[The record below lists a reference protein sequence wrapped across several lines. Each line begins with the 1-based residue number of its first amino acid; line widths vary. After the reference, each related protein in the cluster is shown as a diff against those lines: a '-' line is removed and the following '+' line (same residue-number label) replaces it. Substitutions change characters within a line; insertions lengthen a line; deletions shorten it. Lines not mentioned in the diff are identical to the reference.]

1 MNKSSNVVIY
11 AVLTAVLMLSHSV
24 SVVHAATATEKNHI
38 ETEIMK
44 VVDVFM
50 AAINRRDMFAREAT
64 FHFPHCRL
72 ATGKMT
78 VLDHPGLPES
88 AKKSGEQAHRVV
100 WDHRRII
107 HISEDK
113 AHVDTMFSRYRADG
127 SKLSSAESLY
137 ILTKENG
144 RWGIKMRSSFAE

>member
-1 MNKSSNVVIY
+1 MESGRKSTGRTV
-11 AVLTAVLMLSHSV
+11 TFKP
-24 SVVHAATATEKNHI
+24 TEEDGFQIGAGN
-38 ETEIMK
+38 
-44 VVDVFM
+44 
-50 AAINRRDMFAREAT
+50 
-64 FHFPHCRL
+64 FPHYRL

-78 VLDHPGLPES
+78 VLDRPGLPES
-88 AKKSGEQAHRVV
+88 VKSGGEKADRVA

-113 AHVDTMFSRYRADG
+113 AHVDTMFTRYRADG
-127 SKLSSAESLY
+127 SKLSSPESLY

>member
-1 MNKSSNVVIY
+1 MNMSSNIVTC
-11 AVLTAVLMLSHSV
+11 AVLTAVLIFSHSV
-24 SVVHAATATEKNHI
+24 SEARAAAASDKGRI
-38 ETEIMK
+38 EIEIMK
-44 VVDVFM
+44 VLDDFM
-50 AAINRRDMFAREAT
+50 SAINRRDTAGREAT
-64 FHFPHCRL
+64 FHFPHYRL

-78 VLDHPGLPES
+78 VLDRPGLPES
-88 AKKSGEQAHRVV
+88 TKKSGEQANRVV